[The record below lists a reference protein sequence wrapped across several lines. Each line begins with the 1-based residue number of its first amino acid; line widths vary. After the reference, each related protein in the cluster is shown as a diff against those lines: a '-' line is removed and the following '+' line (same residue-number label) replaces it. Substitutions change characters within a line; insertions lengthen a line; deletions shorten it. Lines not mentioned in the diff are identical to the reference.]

1 VEKIKQ
7 YQLVR
12 LVRGVPD
19 EGIEPGTQAVVI
31 EVFDDDAFEI
41 EVADDEGRTLYE
53 GSVSRSDIESL
64 PS

>member
-7 YQLVR
+7 YQMVR

-19 EGIEPGTQAVVI
+19 EGIEPGTQAVVL
-31 EVFDDDAFEI
+31 EVFDEDAFEI
-41 EVADDEGRTLYE
+41 EVADGEGRTLYE
-53 GSVSRSDIESL
+53 GSVSRSDIEPL